1 VNTLTDDKVHLR
13 MIEWCLGTNLSD
25 AALAPCDA
33 ACRLLSLA
41 EQRVHQSASQLAPF
55 CDAGQSLILIRR

>member
-1 VNTLTDDKVHLR
+1 MLTDDKVPFG
-13 MIEWCLGTNLSD
+13 MIEWCLGTTLAN

-33 ACRLLSLA
+33 AHGLLSLA
-41 EQRVHQSASQLAPF
+41 EQRVHEGASQLAPF